1 MKDRK
6 SAEVSKLSVVKPRF
20 SIVYD
25 IDFDQFRLQYRP
37 PRMSVFTQPSKTVD
51 FLNIKVKP
59 LLALSIW

>member
-25 IDFDQFRLQYRP
+25 IDFDQLRHQCKP
-37 PRMSVFTQPSKTVD
+37 PRMSVLT
-51 FLNIKVKP
+51 
-59 LLALSIW
+59 